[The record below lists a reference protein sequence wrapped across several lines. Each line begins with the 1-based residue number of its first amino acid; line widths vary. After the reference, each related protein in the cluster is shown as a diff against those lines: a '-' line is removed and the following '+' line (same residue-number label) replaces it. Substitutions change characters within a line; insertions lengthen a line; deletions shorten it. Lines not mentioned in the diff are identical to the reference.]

1 MCGIA
6 GYFGNEEISED
17 KIQKALSS
25 LYHRGPDNNGTYRSI
40 NNNGFNAYLLH
51 TRLAII
57 DLDKRSNQPYKIGN
71 NLLILNGEIYNYLE
85 LKKELSDLGYFFET
99 KGDTEVLAKVLIEW
113 GLDGINKLEGMWS
126 FCWFN
131 ESSNTLTLCR
141 DRFGEKPLFYFEEK
155 GSIYFGSEIKSI
167 FELKGEKFK
176 INKKQI
182 HRYLING
189 YKSLYKQKE
198 TFFENIKEISP
209 GEYKIFTS
217 SNVKTIKYW
226 NPKFHLQDEN
236 INYEEAVELTREA
249 LEKSLELRMRADVPV
264 AFFLSGGVDSNSLIS
279 LASKKFGYDV
289 HGFTIMNTDQRYE
302 EKDLIN
308 YSVKSLGIKHTAVSI
323 SSDNFLN
330 DIRKLIRFHDAP
342 IYTIN
347 YFAQWQLMK
356 EVKELGYK
364 VTISGLGADELFS
377 GYYDH
382 HLAYLAEMKKINHQ
396 RYLNALKDWEE
407 NISSVVRNPFLKDP
421 NYFIKDSN
429 NRDHIYLNAEFFNS
443 LLEDKFSEEFKEEF
457 YTSDLLRNRMA
468 NELFHEIV
476 PVILHEDDLNS
487 MYYSIEN
494 RSPFLDSK
502 LFSTCQKIPSIH
514 LIKNGMAKSILRDA
528 VKDIAP
534 ERVIFSK
541 RKVGFNIPINNYFDL
556 NNPKLV
562 AEILS
567 PSPIFEIID
576 KSKISDLLMPGK
588 ISNSFSK
595 FIFNFI
601 NARIFFEEFA
611 L

>member
-6 GYFGNEEISED
+6 GYFGNKEISEY
-17 KIQKALSS
+17 KIKNALIS
-25 LYHRGPDNNGTYRSI
+25 LSHRGPDSNGNYRSLD
-40 NNNGFNAYLLH
+40 NDGLNTYLLH

-57 DLDKRSNQPYKIGN
+57 DLDKRSDQPYKIGN
-71 NLLILNGEIYNYLE
+71 NVLILNGEIYNYLE
-85 LKKELSDLGYFFET
+85 LKKELIDLGYFFET
-99 KGDTEVLAKVLIEW
+99 EGDTEVLAKVLIEW
-113 GLDGINKLEGMWS
+113 GLEGINKLEGMWS

-141 DRFGEKPLFYFEEK
+141 DRFGEKPLYYLEEK
-155 GSIYFGSEIKSI
+155 GSIYFASEIKSI
-167 FELKGEKFK
+167 FELKGEKLK
-176 INKKQI
+176 INKKQLY
-182 HRYLING
+182 RYLING

-209 GEYKIFTS
+209 GEYKIFTPN
-217 SNVKTIKYW
+217 NVKTIKYW
-226 NPKFHLQDEN
+226 NPKFDVNEEN
-236 INYEEAVELTREA
+236 ISYKESVELA
-249 LEKSLELRMRADVPV
+249 KKGLERSIELRLRADVPV

-279 LASKKFGYDV
+279 LALKHFGYDV
-289 HGFTIMNTDQRYE
+289 HGFTIMNSDKRYE

-308 YSVKSLGIKHTAVSI
+308 YSVNKLGIKHTAINI

-330 DIRKLIRFHDAP
+330 NLRELIRFHDAP

-347 YFAQWQLMK
+347 YFAQWQLLEKIK
-356 EVKELGYK
+356 EFGYK
-364 VTISGLGADELFS
+364 VTISGVGADELFS

-382 HLAYLAEMKKINHQ
+382 HLAYLAEMKKNNYP
-396 RYLNALKDWEE
+396 RYLNALEDWEK
-407 NISSVVRNPFLKDP
+407 NIFPLVRNPFLKDP

-429 NRDHIYLNAEFFNS
+429 KRDHIFLNSQLFKS
-443 LLEDKFSEEFKEEF
+443 LVKDKFSEEFKENF

-476 PVILHEDDLNS
+476 PVILHEDDLNA

-494 RSPFLDSK
+494 RSPFLDSE
-502 LFSTCQKIPSIH
+502 LFNICQSIPSIH
-514 LIKNGMAKSILRDA
+514 LIKNGRAKSILRDA
-528 VKDIAP
+528 VKEIAP
-534 ERVIFSK
+534 EKVIFSK
-541 RKVGFNIPINNYFDL
+541 RKVGFNIPIDNYFNF
-556 NNPKLV
+556 NNPNLV

-567 PSPIFEIID
+567 PSPIFEILD
-576 KSKISDLLMPGK
+576 QSKINNILMSGK

-601 NARIFFEEFA
+601 NARIFCEEFS

>member
-17 KIQKALSS
+17 KIKKALISI
-25 LYHRGPDNNGTYRSI
+25 YHRGPDNSGTYRSI

-113 GLDGINKLEGMWS
+113 GLDGIKKLEGMWS

-131 ESSNTLTLCR
+131 ESTNTLTLCR

-217 SNVKTIKYW
+217 NNVKTIKYW

-249 LEKSLELRMRADVPV
+249 LE
-264 AFFLSGGVDSNSLIS
+264 
-279 LASKKFGYDV
+279 
-289 HGFTIMNTDQRYE
+289 
-302 EKDLIN
+302 
-308 YSVKSLGIKHTAVSI
+308 
-323 SSDNFLN
+323 
-330 DIRKLIRFHDAP
+330 
-342 IYTIN
+342 
-347 YFAQWQLMK
+347 
-356 EVKELGYK
+356 
-364 VTISGLGADELFS
+364 
-377 GYYDH
+377 
-382 HLAYLAEMKKINHQ
+382 
-396 RYLNALKDWEE
+396 
-407 NISSVVRNPFLKDP
+407 
-421 NYFIKDSN
+421 
-429 NRDHIYLNAEFFNS
+429 
-443 LLEDKFSEEFKEEF
+443 
-457 YTSDLLRNRMA
+457 
-468 NELFHEIV
+468 
-476 PVILHEDDLNS
+476 
-487 MYYSIEN
+487 
-494 RSPFLDSK
+494 
-502 LFSTCQKIPSIH
+502 
-514 LIKNGMAKSILRDA
+514 
-528 VKDIAP
+528 
-534 ERVIFSK
+534 
-541 RKVGFNIPINNYFDL
+541 
-556 NNPKLV
+556 
-562 AEILS
+562 
-567 PSPIFEIID
+567 
-576 KSKISDLLMPGK
+576 
-588 ISNSFSK
+588 
-595 FIFNFI
+595 
-601 NARIFFEEFA
+601 
-611 L
+611 